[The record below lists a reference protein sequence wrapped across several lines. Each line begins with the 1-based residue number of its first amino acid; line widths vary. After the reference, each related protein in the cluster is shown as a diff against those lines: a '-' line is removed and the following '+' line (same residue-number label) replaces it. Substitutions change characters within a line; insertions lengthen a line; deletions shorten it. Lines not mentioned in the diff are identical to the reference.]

1 MKWGGNFFYS
11 VDFSLAQV
19 YNMFNGNQRGKRMD
33 ISKIDKNFNLNTTT
47 VEDGMRY
54 YTIPHEGFA
63 LYGIYYDKTAQEF
76 TRMDRAFAN
85 SVNPGVEAL
94 YNFTAGGR
102 LRFATDSTTLAIRVT
117 YPFLRL
123 MSHMAIAGQ
132 GGFSLLEET
141 EVGVKILKILPPL
154 PHNET
159 GYELTCPL
167 PGGMRNYILH
177 FPLYNAVT
185 SLQIGLDESATVGQG
200 RAYRSVKPIL
210 YYGSSITQGG
220 CCSRPDNAYQGLI
233 AKWNNI
239 DFWNYGFS
247 GSALGE
253 PQMADFFA
261 GFDCSLFVCDYD
273 HNAPSVEHLRNT
285 HYAFY
290 ERYRKQRPDTPI
302 LFLTKPDFNG
312 SADHIEREKII
323 RTTYRKARA
332 NGDKNVYFIAGKSY
346 FKEDRENCMVD
357 GCHPN
362 DLGFYLMAKKV
373 YKKMIEIDEI
383 FR

>member
-1 MKWGGNFFYS
+1 
-11 VDFSLAQV
+11 
-19 YNMFNGNQRGKRMD
+19 MD
-33 ISKIDKNFNLNTTT
+33 ISKIDKNFSLQTTI
-47 VEDGMRY
+47 VEEGIRY
-54 YTIPHEGFA
+54 YSIPHESFS
-63 LYGIYYDKTAQEF
+63 LYGVYYDEKQKEF
-76 TRMDRAFAN
+76 IRMERDFAR
-85 SVNPGVEAL
+85 SVNAGVEAL

-102 LRFATDSTTLAIRVT
+102 LRFATDSTSLTLRVT

-123 MSHMAIAGQ
+123 MSHMAMAGQ

-141 EVGVKILKILPPL
+141 ENGVKILKILPPL
-154 PHNET
+154 AHNDK
-159 GYELTCPL
+159 GYEISCPL
-167 PGGMRNYILH
+167 PSGMRNYILH

-185 SLQIGLDESATVGQG
+185 SLAVGLDEKAMVQKGKP
-200 RAYRSVKPIL
+200 YRDVQPIL

-220 CCSRPDNAYQGLI
+220 CCSRPDNSYQGLI

-253 PQMADFFA
+253 EKMADFFA
-261 GFDCSLFVCDYD
+261 TFDCSLFVCDYD
-273 HNAPSVEHLRNT
+273 HNAPSAEHLQNT

-312 SADHIEREKII
+312 SEDHITREKII
-323 RTTYRKARA
+323 RSTYRKARA
-332 NGDKNVYFIAGKSY
+332 KGDKNVYFIAGKTY
-346 FKEDRENCMVD
+346 FKKDRENCMID

-362 DLGFYLMAKKV
+362 DLGFYLMAKKI
-373 YKKMIEIDEI
+373 YKKMIEINET

>member
-1 MKWGGNFFYS
+1 
-11 VDFSLAQV
+11 
-19 YNMFNGNQRGKRMD
+19 MD
-33 ISKIDKNFNLNTTT
+33 ISKIDKNFSMNTVT
-47 VEDGMRY
+47 VEGGMRY
-54 YTIPHEGFA
+54 YTIPHKGFD
-63 LYGIYYDKTAQEF
+63 LYGVYYDKEAQEF
-76 TRMDRAFAN
+76 TRMSLDFAK
-85 SVNPGVEAL
+85 SVNAGVEAL

-117 YPFLRL
+117 YSFLQL

-141 EVGVKILKILPPL
+141 ESGVRLLKILPPL
-154 PHNET
+154 AHNKT
-159 GYELTCPL
+159 GYELSCPL

-185 SLQIGLDESATVGQG
+185 SLQIGLDEGATVKSGKK
-200 RAYRSVKPIL
+200 YRDVKPIL

-220 CCSRPDNAYQGLI
+220 CCSRPDNAYQGII

-247 GSALGE
+247 GSARGE
-253 PQMADFFA
+253 AQMADFLG

-273 HNAPSVEHLRNT
+273 HNAPSVEHLRDT

-290 ERYRKQRPDTPI
+290 LQYRKHRPDTPI

-312 SADHIEREKII
+312 SEDHIEREKII
-323 RTTYRKARA
+323 RATYKKARA
-332 NGDKNVYFIAGKSY
+332 NGDNNVYFVAGKT
-346 FKEDRENCMVD
+346 FFPVDRENCMVD

-362 DLGFYLMAKKV
+362 DLGFYLMAKKI
-373 YKKMIEIDEI
+373 YKKMVEIDKI

>member
-1 MKWGGNFFYS
+1 
-11 VDFSLAQV
+11 
-19 YNMFNGNQRGKRMD
+19 MD
-33 ISKIDKNFNLNTTT
+33 ISKIDKNFSMNMTA

-54 YTIPHEGFA
+54 YTIPHKSFA
-63 LYGIYYDKTAQEF
+63 LYGVYYDEKAGQF
-76 TRMDRAFAN
+76 TRMNYDFAE
-85 SVNPGVEAL
+85 SVNAGVKEL

-102 LRFATDSTTLAIRVT
+102 LRFATDSTSLSIRVT

-141 EVGVKILKILPPL
+141 EKGVNILKILPPL
-154 PHNET
+154 AHNET

-185 SLQIGLDESATVGQG
+185 SLKIGLDEGAMVMPGKEY
-200 RAYRSVKPIL
+200 RAVKPIL

-220 CCSRPDNAYQGLI
+220 CCSRPDNAYQALI

-253 PQMADFFA
+253 PKMADFFA

-273 HNAPSVEHLRNT
+273 HNAPSVEHLQNT

-290 ERYRKQRPDTPI
+290 ERYRKQRPNVPI

-312 SADHIEREKII
+312 SADHIAREKIS
-323 RTTYRKARA
+323 RATYRKARA
-332 NGDKNVYFIAGKSY
+332 NGDENVYFIAGKTY
-346 FKEDRENCMVD
+346 FTADRENCMID

-362 DLGFYLMAKKV
+362 DLGFYLMAKKI
-373 YKKMIEIDEI
+373 YKKMIEIDES

>member
-1 MKWGGNFFYS
+1 
-11 VDFSLAQV
+11 
-19 YNMFNGNQRGKRMD
+19 MD
-33 ISKIDKNFNLNTTT
+33 ISKIDKNFSMNTTT
-47 VEDGMRY
+47 VEDGVRY
-54 YTIPHEGFA
+54 YAIPHKDFD
-63 LYGIYYDKTAQEF
+63 LYGVYYDEKKGEF
-76 TRMDRAFAN
+76 TRMERDFAN
-85 SVNPGVEAL
+85 SVNAGVEAL

-102 LRFATDSTTLAIRVT
+102 LRFATDSKSFSIRVT

-123 MSHMAIAGQ
+123 MSHMTMAGQ

-141 EVGVKILKILPPL
+141 DAGVKILKILPPL
-154 PHNET
+154 AHNDT
-159 GYELTCPL
+159 GYEISCEL

-185 SLQIGLDESATVGQG
+185 SLKIGLDEGATVKAGKK
-200 RAYRSVKPIL
+200 YRPVKPIL

-253 PQMADFFA
+253 LNMADFLA

-273 HNAPSVEHLRNT
+273 HNAPSVAHLKDT

-290 ERYRKQRPDTPI
+290 KRYREQRPETPI

-312 SADHIEREKII
+312 SADHIAREKII
-323 RTTYRKARA
+323 RATYRKLTSRRI
-332 NGDKNVYFIAGKSY
+332 GKIA
-346 FKEDRENCMVD
+346 
-357 GCHPN
+357 
-362 DLGFYLMAKKV
+362 
-373 YKKMIEIDEI
+373 
-383 FR
+383 